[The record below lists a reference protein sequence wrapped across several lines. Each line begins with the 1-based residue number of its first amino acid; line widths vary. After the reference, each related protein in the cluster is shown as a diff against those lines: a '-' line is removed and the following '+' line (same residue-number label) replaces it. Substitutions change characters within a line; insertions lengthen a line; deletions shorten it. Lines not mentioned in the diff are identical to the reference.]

1 MVLDPKIFD
10 EFSKRLADAVPDSA
24 RLLQQ
29 DVEKNLRAIVS
40 STFGRLELVSREE
53 FEVQKGVLERTRRKV
68 EALEKQVTA
77 LENALLEKAKDSL
90 P

>member
-10 EFSKRLADAVPDSA
+10 EFSRRLADAVPDSA

-40 STFGRLELVSREE
+40 STFDRLDLVTREE
-53 FEVQKGVLERTRRKV
+53 FEVQKGVLERTRCKV
-68 EALEKQVTA
+68 ESLEKQVAT
-77 LENALLEKAKDSL
+77 LEAALLGKDSSA
-90 P
+90 